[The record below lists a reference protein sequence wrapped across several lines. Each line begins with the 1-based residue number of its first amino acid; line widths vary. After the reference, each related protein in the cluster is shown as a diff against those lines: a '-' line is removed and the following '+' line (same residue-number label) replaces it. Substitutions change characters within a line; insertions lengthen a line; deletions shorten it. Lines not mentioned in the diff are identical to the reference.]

1 LSYLLDTNVLSELRK
16 GKRCNRN
23 VLAWYRV
30 SAGKEKFLSVLSV
43 GEIRRGIEIV
53 RRRDL
58 ISARSLDAWL
68 AKLISN
74 YSARILGVN
83 EAVAEKWGRLMVPD
97 PLPVIDAF
105 LAATAIVHG
114 LTLVTRNVEDV
125 RGSGASVLNPFERGT
140 EPAV

>member
-30 SAGKEKFLSVLSV
+30 SAGEEKFLSVLSV

-53 RRRDL
+53 RRRDP

-74 YSARILGVN
+74 YSARILGVD
-83 EAVAEKWGRLMVPD
+83 EAVAEKWGRLMVPE

-105 LAATAIVHG
+105 LAATAVVHG

-125 RGSGASVLNPFERGT
+125 RGSGVSVLNPFERGT